1 MGARYVW
8 RIDDVTPGMDR
19 TRFRAFIDLF
29 RRRGVVPLLG
39 VVPDNRDPALCRT
52 PDDPAFWETL
62 RTLGD
67 QGAVEFAQHG
77 YQHLSVTRRGPP
89 SEFAGRPY
97 AEQLEK
103 IGRGQDIL
111 RREEIHTDIWMAPY
125 HSFDEATLEALLSR
139 SFRFVSDGVALY
151 PFEQRGLVFV
161 PQQLWRPRRL
171 PFGVLTVCLHTN
183 DADDAFY
190 GSVERFLE
198 SGARSIRFT
207 EAAAAVAG
215 GVTERG
221 ANVAF
226 APVWRLLRWLGR
238 RAASRPG
245 S

>member
-8 RIDDVTPGMDR
+8 RIDDVTPGMER

-39 VVPDNRDPALCRT
+39 VVPDNRDSALCLA
-52 PDDPAFWETL
+52 PDDAAFWQTL

-67 QGAVEFAQHG
+67 QSAVEFAQHG
-77 YQHLSVTRRGPP
+77 YQHLSVSRRGPR
-89 SEFAGRPY
+89 SEFAGHPY

-111 RREEIHTDIWMAPY
+111 RREGIHTDIWMAPY

-139 SFRFVSDGVALY
+139 GFRFVSDGAALY

-161 PQQLWRPRRL
+161 PQQLWRPRRF

-183 DADDAFY
+183 DADDGTFR
-190 GSVERFLE
+190 SVERFLE
-198 SGARSIRFT
+198 SGAQSIRFT
-207 EAAAAVAG
+207 EAAALVAG
-215 GVTERG
+215 GVTER
-221 ANVAF
+221 AVNVAF
-226 APVWRLLRWLGR
+226 APAWRLLLWLR
-238 RAASRPG
+238 RGASSRPG
-245 S
+245 C